1 MYRHENLYKMQSI
14 DKRLIKIVDS
24 ESKKF
29 KNDLKAN
36 DYVKAD
42 KEFEE
47 LVKKGVAKKRG
58 YNLMS
63 VEDFPSKSYSI
74 NSRNR

>member
-1 MYRHENLYKMQSI
+1 MQPI
-14 DKRLIKIVDS
+14 DKRLIKTIYS

-29 KNDLKAN
+29 KNDLKAK
-36 DYVKAD
+36 DYIKAD
-42 KEFEE
+42 QEFEE

-74 NSRNR
+74 NSSNR